1 MDKNKTDKLKS
12 KAEKFKGKVVKKSN
26 GRLTTAEMQESEDAV
41 HQRVNEFLEGYVLV
55 GFVAGAKN
63 ELIFLS
69 VYDDAKTGLA
79 LQKFMQ
85 NLEIIP
91 EDPDDDDDEG
101 GESWKAKA

>member
-1 MDKNKTDKLKS
+1 MHKNKIEQLAA
-12 KAEKFKGKVVKKSN
+12 KAEKFKGKVVKKAN
-26 GRLTTAEMQESEDAV
+26 GRLTTAQMQEIEDAI
-41 HQRVNEFLEGYVLV
+41 HQRVGEFLDGYVLV

-63 ELIFLS
+63 EPIFLN

-91 EDPDDDDDEG
+91 EDGVDDDEDD
-101 GESWKAKA
+101 WKAKA